1 MDRFRA
7 QTFFRRLLEDGYMRG
22 HLEQVLGYDNLHE
35 IKEGIAKGD
44 FRNIGSLVEYIRA
57 VCDELEKVI

>member
-1 MDRFRA
+1 
-7 QTFFRRLLEDGYMRG
+7 MRG